1 MVDKID
7 ALLLDEL
14 QEDSSRKIHELAKRL
29 RLPRSTVYNRIKRLE
44 RDGTIKGYKAVVD
57 AEKIGR
63 PVTAFVNVIT
73 SGLNQ
78 KEVAKHL
85 SGLGLVEEVFVVTGP
100 YDLIAKVRL
109 KDNAELGKFV
119 FDERFGVKSM
129 KSTLRTES
137 HVVMETLKENGVVPA
152 VVKGK

>member
-119 FDERFGVKSM
+119 FDEKFGVKSM

>member
-14 QEDSSRKIHELAKRL
+14 QKDSSRKIHELAKQL

-44 RDGTIKGYKAVVD
+44 QEGVIKGYKAVVD

-78 KEVAKHL
+78 KEIARHL
-85 SGLGLVEEVFVVTGP
+85 SGLGMVEEVFVVTGP

-119 FDERFGVKSM
+119 FDEKTGVKSM

>member
-14 QEDSSRKIHELAKRL
+14 QGDSSRKIHELAKRL

-57 AEKIGR
+57 AEKVGR

-85 SGLGLVEEVFVVTGP
+85 SALGVVEEVFVVTGP

-109 KDNAELGKFV
+109 KDNTELGKFV
-119 FDERFGVKSM
+119 FDEKFGVKSM